1 MRSGL
6 ASRPLWRMPPQLR
19 QSRSARLPARLVPRP
34 LRPLPRQRYVKVS
47 LPNDTASPAADRKVR
62 RFCFLPLPLAGEGR
76 VGGASVTL
84 RSSCGEIS
92 PTRRALRARRP
103 PRNRERLSA
112 PPRAISGS
120 HFKQPDTTSHSRGTI
135 RPRFAWTVSLQ
146 KIRGRR
152 EDRVRAAPAVSCAM
166 CIQRKRTR
174 AYRFSGNTPA
184 FPAQWFYG
192 LYRALPGDRAFLSP
206 SLMRIVFRKLDT
218 SIGVSGPHD
227 FAVRF
232 SFARPRATGAHDA
245 AASIASRVAFRDDCA
260 YAPLVRRDG
269 ASW

>member
-1 MRSGL
+1 MRRSGSC
-6 ASRPLWRMPPQLR
+6 AN
-19 QSRSARLPARLVPRP
+19 RSAAWRNRSSISRIE
-34 LRPLPRQRYVKVS
+34 
-47 LPNDTASPAADRKVR
+47 KVR
-62 RFCFLPLPLAGEGR
+62 RFASSLSAC
-76 VGGASVTL
+76 GGGPGWKFSNTQLFVWVDF
-84 RSSCGEIS
+84 
-92 PTRRALRARRP
+92 PHP
-103 PRNRERLSA
+103 PRIYERVDLPRKRERLSA

-135 RPRFAWTVSLQ
+135 RPRFALTLVPPKNERAQ
-146 KIRGRR
+146 GRPGARCTRGLVCNVHK
-152 EDRVRAAPAVSCAM
+152 E
-166 CIQRKRTR
+166 KRTR

-206 SLMRIVFRKLDT
+206 SLLRSVSFLKLDT

-232 SFARPRATGAHDA
+232 SAALVSRACRVHRIPPR
-245 AASIASRVAFRDDCA
+245 VRDDRA
-260 YAPLVRRDG
+260 YAPLVGRDG